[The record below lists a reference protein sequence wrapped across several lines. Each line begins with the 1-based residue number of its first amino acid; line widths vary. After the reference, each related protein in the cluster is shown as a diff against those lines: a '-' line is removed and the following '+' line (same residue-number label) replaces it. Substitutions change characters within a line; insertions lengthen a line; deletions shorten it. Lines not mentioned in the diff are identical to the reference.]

1 VQAWRATLAV
11 HVVADEAA
19 YAVLVMSDTSNQHED
34 QPDLDSIEAELAEI
48 ELMLERLDKP
58 NG

>member
-1 VQAWRATLAV
+1 V
-11 HVVADEAA
+11 HIVRSEAA
-19 YAVLVMSDTSNQHED
+19 YAVHVMSDTSHENNE
-34 QPDLDSIEAELAEI
+34 QPDLDTIEAELAEI

>member
-1 VQAWRATLAV
+1 MSKPKPPTLF
-11 HVVADEAA
+11 
-19 YAVLVMSDTSNQHED
+19 VMSDTSNQHED
-34 QPDLDSIEAELAEI
+34 QPDLDTIESELAEI